1 MHLSAVHGDQLRAS
15 PAVMSC
21 QGSSRDETQS
31 KLPLIAAMHGAPKDA
46 PSNIVRQVESEAM
59 AVKVAM
65 KMSGSKNAY
74 VARCLGIDE
83 SYVSLI
89 RNGKRP
95 VPAWFVEPFCR
106 VTGTNLLRQV
116 RRLAA
121 ALESETSDEVA
132 RLADELRRVA

>member
-1 MHLSAVHGDQLRAS
+1 MHAQVHGAQLRATG
-15 PAVMSC
+15 AVMSC
-21 QGSSRDETQS
+21 HAPSRTETQS
-31 KLPLIAAMHGAPKDA
+31 KLPLIAPMHGAPKDA
-46 PSNIVRQVESEAM
+46 PANIVRQVESDAM

-65 KMSGSKNAY
+65 KLGGCKNAY

-95 VPAWFVEPFCR
+95 VPEWFVEPFCR

-116 RRLAA
+116 RRLSAALSGSADDDVSRLAA
-121 ALESETSDEVA
+121 ALRSA
-132 RLADELRRVA
+132 A